1 MGFIEKICMF
11 DKLRAGTS
19 YSAIGYITQGV
30 FTQKHAQNEV
40 MYGLVDKN
48 VVTKANRKVLLNF
61 P

>member
-1 MGFIEKICMF
+1 MGFIENICMV

-48 VVTKANRKVLLNF
+48 VTKANRKVLLNF